1 MNLNLSHLMI
11 RLAAAPLA
19 ITCALVGSPTQAQAQ
34 PQAPSQPQTQPQ
46 GQSQTQTYPDHPV
59 RLIIPFAPGG
69 SNDIVG
75 RLIGEELAKRLGQP
89 FVVENRGGAGSTIGT
104 ALVAKARPDGY
115 TLLLASTPYASNTKM
130 YRKLPYDPAKDFSPV
145 AKLAAAPQLVTIYPG
160 LPVKTLADLIAYG
173 KANPGK
179 LNYVSS
185 GVGSAQHLASELFQS
200 RAGITMTHVPYKG
213 GGAAMTDVAAGHAQ
227 MAMGTVLQ
235 GVPYV
240 KGNLLRPLAVGGA
253 TRQKA
258 LPDVPTFDEAGLKG
272 FDGDL
277 WWGILAPAG
286 TPPAIVDTLSKTIGE
301 IMASP
306 DMRAQMDA
314 ASATVGYL
322 GPADFGKFIAAE
334 TVKWGELITRLG
346 IRADE

>member
-1 MNLNLSHLMI
+1 MNRTISHFI

-19 ITCALVGSPTQAQAQ
+19 LACAVAGSGVAQA
-34 PQAPSQPQTQPQ
+34 
-46 GQSQTQTYPDHPV
+46 QTYPDRPV
-59 RLIIPFAPGG
+59 RLVIPFAPGG

-104 ALVAKARPDGY
+104 NMVAKASPDGY
-115 TLLLASTPYASNTKM
+115 TLLLASTPYASNTTM
-130 YRKLPYDPAKDFSPV
+130 YKKLPYDPVKDFSPV

-160 LPVKTLADLIAYG
+160 LPVKTLAELIAYA
-173 KANPGK
+173 KAHPNQ

-227 MAMGTVLQ
+227 MAMGTALQ
-235 GVPYV
+235 GLPFV
-240 KGNLLRPLAVGGA
+240 KGNLVRALAVGGA
-253 TRQKA
+253 KRQRA

-286 TPPAIVDTLSKTIGE
+286 TPPAIVDTLNKAIGE

-306 DMRAQMDA
+306 EMREHLET
-314 ASATVGYL
+314 ASATATYL

-334 TVKWGELITRLG
+334 TAKWGGLITRLG
-346 IRADE
+346 IHAED